1 MSVECQFCNTYYNK
15 FTKVMDDF
23 PKSSD
28 VSKTTQRNPLEMS
41 ALSIF
46 LSEYFLHRW
55 NIVVDAR
62 ELLKKRVCSN
72 NP

>member
-1 MSVECQFCNTYYNK
+1 
-15 FTKVMDDF
+15 MDDF